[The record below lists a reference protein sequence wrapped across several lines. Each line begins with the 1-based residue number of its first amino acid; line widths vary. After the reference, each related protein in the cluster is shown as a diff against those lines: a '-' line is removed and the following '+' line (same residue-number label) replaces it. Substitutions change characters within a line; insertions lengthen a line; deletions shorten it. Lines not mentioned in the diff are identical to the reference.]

1 MYNAQLLKPGLIG
14 NNLYSFHK
22 KDLGFIKLNFEDTY
36 FLFSTFNDSSLSLSN
51 LFWERKEKNI

>member
-51 LFWERKEKNI
+51 LF